1 MRHIV
6 LGALLGLAPAFPH
19 LAAGQGADPA
29 ATAAR
34 WVACQPVLW
43 ALVAGLLARPRITGH
58 SIRRTK

>member
-6 LGALLGLAPAFPH
+6 LGALLGLALAFPH
-19 LAAGQGADPA
+19 LAGQGADPA
-29 ATAAR
+29 ATAAH

-43 ALVAGLLARPRITGH
+43 AFTAGLLARPRITGH